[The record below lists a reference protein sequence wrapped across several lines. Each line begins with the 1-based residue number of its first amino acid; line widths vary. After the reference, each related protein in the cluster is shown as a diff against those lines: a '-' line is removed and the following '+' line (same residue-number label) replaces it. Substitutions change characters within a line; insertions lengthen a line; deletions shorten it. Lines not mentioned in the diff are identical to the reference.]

1 MTLSPV
7 WNPVYKSNDCI
18 FSSTIKMSSVAINL
32 KNVRGQI
39 EVTFWSLVQFWMTPS
54 AWRKS
59 GPALGL
65 RRDFISFSSLL
76 QLFRRGQETQY
87 DSLKWSEGSNKMIY
101 GGHIRPRKVCGQT
114 WARLLDHDRF
124 SHPEDMLGHKSWG
137 IWHSSVQRFYPNPI
151 QNKLYRMFPTWIRWI
166 SG

>member
-18 FSSTIKMSSVAINL
+18 FASTIKMSSVAINL

-39 EVTFWSLVQFWMTPS
+39 EVTFWSFVRWFNWKTPS

-76 QLFRRGQETQY
+76 QLFRRGQANQY

-101 GGHIRPRKVCGQT
+101 GGHIRPRTVCGQT
-114 WARLLDHDRF
+114 WPRLLDHDRF
-124 SHPEDMLGHKSWG
+124 SHPDSGLGLGPWRHVGS
-137 IWHSSVQRFYPNPI
+137 
-151 QNKLYRMFPTWIRWI
+151 
-166 SG
+166 